1 MKMQYKGVQCATDGC
16 FLQAH
21 SKGMCAR
28 HYAQM
33 RRDNDPE
40 RPAKFCPCGVQT
52 RYGQTLCPA
61 CHTRSYREEDLAVRK
76 QVQGQFVLQKPKG
89 EWPTEFNQWIELQMC
104 HGTEMRTYLQS
115 RAGKRKVWPDTD
127 HSLSCWMQTERDPK
141 HACDCGAARLAYEVS
156 RG

>member
-1 MKMQYKGVQCATDGC
+1 MKLLYKGVQCAAEGC

-21 SKGMCAR
+21 SKGMCPR
-28 HYAQM
+28 HYAQT
-33 RRDNDPE
+33 RRAGDD
-40 RPAKFCPCGVQT
+40 RPQKLCKCGAAT
-52 RYGQTLCPA
+52 KYGQTLCGR

-76 QVQGQFVLQKPKG
+76 QVQHQFALQKSKG
-89 EWPTEFNQWIELQMC
+89 EWPSEFNQWIELQMC
-104 HGTEMRTYLQS
+104 HGAEMRAYLQS

-127 HSLSCWMQTERDPK
+127 HSLSCWMQSERDPK